1 MAGNQPQ
8 ISNFLPV
15 LLNMVIDQLISNK
28 LLIEND
34 FQVITRERKNE
45 TLEMTA
51 SGMSLYPATKVKQ
64 NFGIHITVQKVREN
78 YEPSKF
84 DWNEI
89 RSVTNSG
96 NKVTIKFNDKHKASK
111 IVKTDRAKQAEEIVK
126 LAKVCR
132 IFCKDFNGLILQV
145 LWSNRIEAQR
155 PNNQKDSSFK

>member
-51 SGMSLYPATKVKQ
+51 SGMSLYPATKVK
-64 NFGIHITVQKVREN
+64 
-78 YEPSKF
+78 
-84 DWNEI
+84 
-89 RSVTNSG
+89 
-96 NKVTIKFNDKHKASK
+96 
-111 IVKTDRAKQAEEIVK
+111 
-126 LAKVCR
+126 
-132 IFCKDFNGLILQV
+132 
-145 LWSNRIEAQR
+145 
-155 PNNQKDSSFK
+155 